1 MASNQAWITNKGGS
15 WRAES
20 SMNSKVVMTWSQ
32 VSDLATALN
41 KPTVSTLLFGDFTKW
56 CTSLMYYP
64 IIFKDPTSTKYKL
77 RAGGI
82 DYDTTCLGRIPAED
96 FGIFTL
102 GEKAYPKAKSY
113 LDFEPYSKA
122 EIYLPYYGFV
132 PLKIA
137 DVEGKYIQ
145 IRLSVDYNTGQAQY
159 IVGVNPHFVA
169 TGNDYP
175 QTTGMDDS
183 ETRILGIY
191 NLQLGVSVPLS
202 VANFGD
208 TMISTA
214 VSVGKAAA
222 TIGSSFATDAM
233 PTRSFSSTAKTA
245 TTERNPNT
253 GRQITKGTNTK
264 SYESVSHVYGGKER
278 VNTAIDTAAT
288 VLSGLNY
295 STAGLASNNGSLNN
309 NLCPSVKIV
318 ITKAVPT
325 LDRETDDS
333 YKHLVGLP
341 VGACKKLGACVG
353 YTEVT
358 DVHLEGNLFGIAT
371 SEEMSMLYDEILGG
385 IIL

>member
-15 WRAES
+15 WRSES
-20 SMNSKVVMTWSQ
+20 SMNSKVVMTWGQ
-32 VSDLATALN
+32 VNDLATALN
-41 KPTVSTLLFGDFTKW
+41 KPTLSTLLFGDFTKW

-64 IIFKDPTSTKYKL
+64 IIFKNSTTTYKL

-82 DYDTTCLGRIPAED
+82 DYDATCLGCIPAED

-102 GEKAYPKAKSY
+102 GEKAYPKATSY

-159 IVGVNPHFVA
+159 IVGVNPHVVA
-169 TGNDYP
+169 TGNNYP
-175 QTTGMDDS
+175 QTTHMDDS

-233 PTRSFSSTAKTA
+233 PTRSYSSKSKTA
-245 TTERNPNT
+245 TTERNENT

-325 LDRETDDS
+325 LDREKDDS

-341 VGACKKLGACVG
+341 VGACKKLGAYVG

>member
-1 MASNQAWITNKGGS
+1 MGSNQAWITNKGGS
-15 WRAES
+15 WRSES
-20 SMNSKVVMTWSQ
+20 SMNSKVVMTWGQ

-41 KPTVSTLLFGDFTKW
+41 KPTISTILFGDFTKW

-64 IIFKDPTSTKYKL
+64 IKFKDTTTKYKL

-82 DYDTTCLGRIPAED
+82 DYDATCLGIMD
-96 FGIFTL
+96 SKDYGLFTL
-102 GEKAYPKAKSY
+102 GEKYYPRATSY

-122 EIYLPYYGFV
+122 EIYLPYFGFA

-159 IVGVNPHFVA
+159 IVGANPHFVDTSA
-169 TGNDYP
+169 YYP
-175 QTTGMDDS
+175 QTVGMDDS

-202 VANFGD
+202 IANFGD

-214 VSVGKAAA
+214 ITVGKAAA
-222 TIGSSFATDAM
+222 TIGASFATDAM
-233 PTRSFSSTAKTA
+233 PTSSFSSTAKN
-245 TTERNPNT
+245 TTTQRNPNT
-253 GRQITKGTNTK
+253 GRQITNGTNTK
-264 SYESVSHVYGGKER
+264 TYESVSHVYGGKER
-278 VNTAIDTAAT
+278 VNTAIATAAT

-295 STAGLASNNGSLNN
+295 STAGIASNNGSLNN

-325 LDRETDDS
+325 LDRETNDN

-341 VGACKKLGACVG
+341 VGACNKLGAYVG

-358 DVHLEGNLFGIAT
+358 DVHLEGNLFGLAT